1 MPLKLFD
8 EFRWVERFLATTAL
22 LLALLGCIGAGSIKG
37 VEEEIRATGRV
48 YVMGNEPFTQVAL
61 QLDDGKI
68 YALTG
73 QYDKQ
78 LRSLQGKRLSV
89 VGIAGGKTSRGAE
102 AIEVKSFQ
110 ILEPK

>member
-1 MPLKLFD
+1 M
-8 EFRWVERFLATTAL
+8 
-22 LLALLGCIGAGSIKG
+22 KG
-37 VEEEIRATGRV
+37 VKEEIQVTGRV
-48 YVMGNEPFTQVAL
+48 YVMGNEPFTQVAI

-73 QYDKQ
+73 EYDKQ

-89 VGIAGGKTSRGAE
+89 SGIPGGKTPRGAE